1 MSLLFGKESEHNL
14 IRFLEKTTHSTHSN
28 TSSGLWAN
36 KITKARE
43 HILQFL
49 GMLCPP
55 TDDTYRFIAHCN
67 VYHKRHAMPCHAMLL
82 CCSHP

>member
-49 GMLCPP
+49 GMLS
-55 TDDTYRFIAHCN
+55 TN
-67 VYHKRHAMPCHAMLL
+67 
-82 CCSHP
+82 